1 MKTMTKALI
10 FYDLFWNDNRSI
22 KLTLVVATKNY
33 FYFGHPFNMDIIKN
47 CARATKFKLYFQK
60 GFNLISQFLYFAV
73 KLKLDFLFLTKDSSR
88 YGWNTHTDFCYL

>member
-60 GFNLISQFLYFAV
+60 GFNVISQFLYFAV
-73 KLKLDFLFLTKDSSR
+73 
-88 YGWNTHTDFCYL
+88 